1 LSQKL
6 VPELVKWGREDSYAN
21 HHQLNNNSI
30 LISWTW
36 SSHLQCYVKCILCV
50 FLCFHV
56 STT

>member
-1 LSQKL
+1 